1 MTSATGK
8 GLRRQWRA
16 ITLIELALVILVI
29 GILIGVSLP
38 SFRKTFNQLQLNS
51 FSREFQVLMHYL
63 RQRSIIEGKIIYLN
77 IDSDNRQYWTKI
89 RDAENRLKNYR
100 LPEGVT
106 LESEQKQVAFYP
118 DGNIDKTTIIILG
131 PDNKNITL
139 TTKGVFGGVKLEAQE

>member
-8 GLRRQWRA
+8 GPGRQWRA

-29 GILIGVSLP
+29 GILIGVALP

-51 FSREFQVLMHYL
+51 FSRELQVLMDYL

-89 RDAENRLKNYR
+89 RDAENRLKTYR

-106 LESEQKQVAFYP
+106 LESEKKQVAFYP

-139 TTKGVFGGVKLEAQE
+139 TTIGVFGGVKLKAQE